1 MADPQVKNLAY
12 QALGASL
19 AQTAANPA
27 TSLRQVEMKPT
38 PRSPR
43 MGMFADAM
51 MAVRDFANRLQIPQ
65 GVPLIGGEGVGS
77 LLMGRAPEEL
87 VEMSYGNMPVRVNPY
102 AGRTAGFMPEMKP
115 GRGAQVA
122 DLLSLAGVPGG
133 GRTAAAAMG
142 AADLGSGAERA
153 LIGYHGTPYRFA
165 PTPANPL
172 GEFRASQIG
181 TGEGA
186 QAYGYG
192 TYFAESPGVAKG
204 YREKLSTNVTVDG
217 AKLQTIPSDSPMAAA
232 HNMTVRN
239 IQSGMSA
246 KEAIAATNKYWTDAA
261 NEMLEFSKSNPELIG
276 SIRKESAS
284 RMEIA
289 NAAKTLKPESF
300 YRDPGSLYTVDI
312 PDEMIGKMLDWDRPL
327 SQQPQQLQQ
336 KLYNAMMDAGFE
348 KQLVNYWL
356 NNKTGSE
363 LHRELSGRLAVRQP
377 SPFNAEVQT
386 AEFLKKAG
394 VPGIRYLDEGSRGPS
409 GTGRWLLKFKD
420 GTEKTYDYKPND
432 DVLEMMGA
440 TASPTGTRNIVVF
453 PGEESKVKILS
464 RD

>member
-12 QALGASL
+12 QAMGASL

-43 MGMFADAM
+43 MGIFADAM

-133 GRTAAAAMG
+133 GRTAVAAMG

-192 TYFAESPGVAKG
+192 TYFAEAPGVAKG
-204 YREKLSTNVTVDG
+204 YQTDLSRNLWKQNPPDDPVAKATLERYNGNIQYAKDILREQVAVLRENY
-217 AKLQTIPSDSPMAAA
+217 SPNLAAA
-232 HNMTVRN
+232 ER
-239 IQSGMSA
+239 GL
-246 KEAIAATNKYWTDAA
+246 IA
-261 NEMLEFSKSNPELIG
+261 LENYKAP
-276 SIRKESAS
+276 
-284 RMEIA
+284 
-289 NAAKTLKPESF
+289 T
-300 YRDPGSLYTVDI
+300 GSLYTVDI
-312 PDEMIGKMLDWDRPL
+312 PDEMIGKMLDWDKPL

-464 RD
+464 RE

>member
-142 AADLGSGAERA
+142 AADFGSGAERA
-153 LIGYHGTPYRFA
+153 LIGYHGTPHRFA

-192 TYFAESPGVAKG
+192 TYFAEAPGVAKG
-204 YREKLSTNVTVDG
+204 YRKQLADTLEAPEDAPLMERRLAQVALNYGGGNVKG
-217 AKLQTIPSDSPMAAA
+217 AMEWL
-232 HNMTVRN
+232 
-239 IQSGMSA
+239 
-246 KEAIAATNKYWTDAA
+246 NKYRNAEGILDEPLVAA
-261 NEMLEFSKSNPELIG
+261 VVKKLKTGEFSPG
-276 SIRKESAS
+276 
-284 RMEIA
+284 
-289 NAAKTLKPESF
+289 
-300 YRDPGSLYTVDI
+300 GSLYTVDI

-327 SQQPQQLQQ
+327 SEQPQQLQQ

-464 RD
+464 RE